1 MKNEIL
7 KIVTIFFVVIGLVLF
22 GLNFIFFNQNAPKS
36 KATGETMSLSFNPP
50 SLTVSAINSDFSTTL
65 LAKPSINTV
74 IRGYKTKV
82 NFDKAVIKL
91 KSIRY
96 KVGSVS
102 AGLGNTDADIATINT
117 NGYINIVGEDTTA
130 TGHTLTSVNGD
141 ELVSFTFTTITTAPT
156 VVLISDSEFY
166 SVGAD
171 AVITNPWTYAPT
183 GLNVNGGVSCTSFTD
198 DFSGTSLNTK
208 NWRLWSSGGGDSG
221 FVSVGNG
228 LLYLNL
234 NATNT
239 VAAQLTNIE
248 SINKPLSGDFVSEVT
263 FVARNEN
270 PSNEFFQF
278 NGGLQGFAGSQ
289 SFDGFGFRV
298 LDGSLQTEVFGSDN
312 PSNPGSQ
319 DHSII
324 LTKDTP
330 VKLKL
335 ERTGN
340 TIKMSYDLMI
350 GQGYQLLK
358 TFNNFNTAPGR
369 AVIGIQH
376 RGPQNLFV
384 SGSFDNYNQTCSVVN
399 TPTPT
404 PTGGATGNVKLNLK
418 LKFQGINKLPATGE
432 NSMTVKVKVQKNGEA
447 TSIDG
452 TGTFVADA
460 AGIWSGTVGVNIPT
474 ISGKYKIMVKGPQH
488 IQKKICDSTPTETTG
503 AGLYRCSSGNVT
515 LVAGDNNLDFS
526 GILLLAGDLDQ
537 NGIVDSVDFGLV
549 KNNLG
554 KTDTETL
561 AKADINRD
569 GKVDTQDFSLII
581 AALGIRT
588 DEL

>member
-1 MKNEIL
+1 M
-7 KIVTIFFVVIGLVLF
+7 
-22 GLNFIFFNQNAPKS
+22 
-36 KATGETMSLSFNPP
+36 
-50 SLTVSAINSDFSTTL
+50 
-65 LAKPSINTV
+65 
-74 IRGYKTKV
+74 
-82 NFDKAVIKL
+82 
-91 KSIRY
+91 
-96 KVGSVS
+96 
-102 AGLGNTDADIATINT
+102 
-117 NGYINIVGEDTTA
+117 
-130 TGHTLTSVNGD
+130 
-141 ELVSFTFTTITTAPT
+141 
-156 VVLISDSEFY
+156 
-166 SVGAD
+166 
-171 AVITNPWTYAPT
+171 
-183 GLNVNGGVSCTSFTD
+183 SCTSFTD
-198 DFSGTSLNTK
+198 DFSGTSLNTAKWTFSSSSSNGSNGIANGKIKLFLPLGTKGEWAAINSK
-208 NWRLWSSGGGDSG
+208 NKVNGNFTAELVLKSMSTTNNKNTGVLALFFQTSTEKSLKFYRQADKTALIMGVNNGTASSDWNFQEKDIG
-221 FVSVGNG
+221 
-228 LLYLNL
+228 
-234 NATNT
+234 
-239 VAAQLTNIE
+239 LTN
-248 SINKPLSGDFVSEVT
+248 S
-263 FVARNEN
+263 
-270 PSNEFFQF
+270 
-278 NGGLQGFAGSQ
+278 
-289 SFDGFGFRV
+289 
-298 LDGSLQTEVFGSDN
+298 
-312 PSNPGSQ
+312 
-319 DHSII
+319 
-324 LTKDTP
+324 TP
-330 VKLKL
+330 VKIKL
-335 ERTGN
+335 ERVGSTV
-340 TIKMSYDLMI
+340 KMFYDLLD
-350 GQGYQLLK
+350 GKGYQLARQ
-358 TFNNFNTAPGR
+358 FNNFYTGEGWITVGIESTEPDFPQTSGTFDDFKLTC
-369 AVIGIQH
+369 AV
-376 RGPQNLFV
+376 
-384 SGSFDNYNQTCSVVN
+384 S

-404 PTGGATGNVKLNLK
+404 PTPPSCTSQGGFCDSKAGVCGDGAYLFVPNSDCAVTENCCVPITPTPTGTVTLSLK